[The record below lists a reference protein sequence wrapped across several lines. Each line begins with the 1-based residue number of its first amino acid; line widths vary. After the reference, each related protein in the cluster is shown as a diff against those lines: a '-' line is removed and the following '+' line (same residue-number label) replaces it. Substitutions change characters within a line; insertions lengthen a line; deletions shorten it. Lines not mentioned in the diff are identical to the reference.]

1 MTRPIPDL
9 LLERL
14 RLGELDPAV
23 AAEIEARLD
32 PAARARLDRLGEDDA
47 ALLDALPPRVV
58 AAEVERRHRSSRPRP
73 RSAPFVGL
81 ALAGAAAAAALLLW
95 PRVEPPPI
103 AVEDTVRAK
112 GDARLLIYRQAG
124 AAPEL
129 LAQGSR
135 AGEGDVIQ
143 LGVLLD
149 EAQHA
154 AVASIDGRGAVTVHH
169 PTDPATTALPAGRL
183 VFDHAFAFDDAPAF
197 ERFFLVTAP
206 EPIEADVLREA
217 VEALD
222 DPADDALALP
232 NGWHWSATL
241 IEKEVR

>member
-14 RLGELDPAV
+14 RLGELDPVA

-32 PAARARLDRLGEDDA
+32 PATRARLDRLDADDA

-58 AAEVERRHRSSRPRP
+58 AAEVERRRRSHRVRPT
-73 RSAPFVGL
+73 PFVGL
-81 ALAGAAAAAALLLW
+81 ALAGAAAAAAVLLW

-129 LAQGSR
+129 LAEGSR

-154 AVASIDGRGAVTVHH
+154 AVISIDGRGAVTVHH
-169 PTDPATTALPAGRL
+169 PTTPETTALPAGRL
-183 VFDHAFAFDDAPAF
+183 VFDHAFALDDAPAF

-206 EPIEADVLREA
+206 EPIGADVLREA
-217 VEALD
+217 VEALG
-222 DPADDALALP
+222 DPADDPLSLP
-232 NGWHWSATL
+232 RGWHVSATL